1 MLTAPVFLVSTF
13 SALMIL
19 MPHYAFTISL
29 WFLHFVNGLRQIAA
43 LPIDAIEAL
52 LGSLGNKPEVIL
64 LRDLEGCRGGSQ
76 LEKKGSPCRD
86 EIVMLHNKCLL
97 YLRDH
102 S

>member
-1 MLTAPVFLVSTF
+1 MLTAPVFLVSMF

-76 LEKKGSPCRD
+76 LQS
-86 EIVMLHNKCLL
+86 
-97 YLRDH
+97 
-102 S
+102 